1 MASAGGERILMK
13 LGGRTQ
19 PLMLGDRRG
28 PAVSSAGSAW
38 RGLPFET
45 HRMRPSPVRQAF
57 ETGPLAGDRGV
68 LVILDGEIAITG
80 RDGQR
85 VARNVGSAGAMMILS
100 GDALQHVEKLEGT
113 ALAAA
118 INISPAWLERMEL
131 TERWS
136 RMPFVHDDTVHGFA
150 RTIQGEIAG
159 GAASGAVFADS
170 ISLALMSHI
179 TKRHGFGSG
188 ARLEGRGQLSSV
200 QRERLR
206 ELVQE
211 NLASDLSLTSLSAE
225 VGVGPRH
232 FLTLFKRAFGTSPH
246 RYVIEQRIAAAERL
260 IRAGERDFAAI
271 ALACGFSSQSHLTT
285 AFRASRGT
293 TPARFLRDHAR

>member
-45 HRMRPSPVRQAF
+45 HRMRPNPVRQAF

-100 GDALQHVEKLEGT
+100 GDALQRVEKLEGT

-118 INISPAWLERMEL
+118 INISPA
-131 TERWS
+131 
-136 RMPFVHDDTVHGFA
+136 
-150 RTIQGEIAG
+150 
-159 GAASGAVFADS
+159 
-170 ISLALMSHI
+170 
-179 TKRHGFGSG
+179 
-188 ARLEGRGQLSSV
+188 
-200 QRERLR
+200 
-206 ELVQE
+206 
-211 NLASDLSLTSLSAE
+211 
-225 VGVGPRH
+225 
-232 FLTLFKRAFGTSPH
+232 
-246 RYVIEQRIAAAERL
+246 
-260 IRAGERDFAAI
+260 
-271 ALACGFSSQSHLTT
+271 
-285 AFRASRGT
+285 
-293 TPARFLRDHAR
+293 